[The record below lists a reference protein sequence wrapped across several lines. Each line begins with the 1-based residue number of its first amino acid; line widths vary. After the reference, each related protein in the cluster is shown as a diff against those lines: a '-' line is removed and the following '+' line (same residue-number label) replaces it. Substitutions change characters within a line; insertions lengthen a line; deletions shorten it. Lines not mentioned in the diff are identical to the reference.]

1 MRYDAHVHT
10 HPAPSSRFAA
20 RFPSFT
26 PTVPLVLLVLL
37 VLLGSPIAM
46 PLARAAAIAA
56 PAVTTQPA
64 ASVPPAAVPM
74 PAPIDAH
81 EVIALLDRTIQWFRT
96 RGAGRNIA
104 AQPSDWLIVSQNDR
118 TARQILSLAFTIA
131 RADAKMIARAA
142 SRTATAPG
150 TPGAPATPGTPATGL
165 FRLKAKLADDQRSI
179 DAELAAAR
187 RDLGNAHGKQ
197 RAALTAK
204 LSELQG
210 ERDLTEA
217 RLSIVDTMAD
227 FVETSGAFGAGAN
240 SLNMQIDAMALA
252 LPGVESAATAAA
264 SMSATAAIAK
274 ESAAQA
280 PPAEALV
287 SADGGLWQLAH
298 NVVSLAA
305 RTSNIEA
312 QDRAAAV
319 VQDAFIQAR
328 APLIAR
334 VKALAA
340 SGDELAAKADN
351 ADAPALNG
359 MRGQLDALASNFR
372 QMSTLLIP
380 FGKANVLFI
389 QYRANLRSWRAAA
402 NRQYRDALTALGI
415 RLGILLF
422 VLAIVFVAAEFWKRA
437 VFRYS
442 HDARRRHQLLLFRDI
457 ALWSLVILILGM
469 AFASEIGSIAT
480 LAGLITA
487 GIAVAMQSVL
497 VSIVGYFFLIG
508 KYGIR
513 VGDRVQIGDV
523 TGEVIDIGLVRMH
536 LMELGGQGKSG
547 PTGRVVG
554 FANSIVFQVSSGL
567 FKQIPGIDMAWHEI
581 KLTLPPDADPVAA
594 KTRLL
599 DAVNDAL
606 RDYRGEIDRQAA
618 EIQAATA
625 SKSSGGAQPAVQLHF
640 GPAAVEALVRYPV
653 HLPQA
658 AEIDERVSKELIRAL
673 GQQSAGI
680 QSPRSDSPG

>member
-10 HPAPSSRFAA
+10 HPTPSSRFAA
-20 RFPSFT
+20 HFPWFT
-26 PTVPLVLLVLL
+26 PTALLALL
-37 VLLGSPIAM
+37 AM
-46 PLARAAAIAA
+46 PLACAAASAA
-56 PAVTTQPA
+56 ASAATAVTTQPSA
-64 ASVPPAAVPM
+64 ATTTPAAAPL

-81 EVIALLDRTIQWFRT
+81 EVIVLLDRTIQWYRT

-104 AQPSDWLIVSQNDR
+104 TQPSDWLIVSENDR
-118 TARQILSLAFTIA
+118 TARQILSMAFAIA
-131 RADAKMIARAA
+131 RADAQMIARAG
-142 SRTATAPG
+142 SRTAA
-150 TPGAPATPGTPATGL
+150 AAGTPATGL
-165 FRLKAKLADDQRSI
+165 FHLKAKLTDDQKSI
-179 DAELAAAR
+179 DAELAVTR
-187 RDLGNAHGKQ
+187 RDLGNARGKQ

-210 ERDLTEA
+210 ERDLTDA
-217 RLSIVDTMAD
+217 RLSIIDTMAD
-227 FVETSGAFGAGAN
+227 FVETSGAFGAGSN
-240 SLNMQIDAMALA
+240 SLKMQIDAMALA
-252 LPGVESAATAAA
+252 LPGVETAATAAA
-264 SMSATAAIAK
+264 PTSATAAIAK
-274 ESAAQA
+274 ESAVEAQPA
-280 PPAEALV
+280 PALV

-298 NVVSLAA
+298 NVVRLAA
-305 RTSNIEA
+305 RKGDIEA

-334 VKALAA
+334 VKSLAA
-340 SGDELAAKADN
+340 RGDELAALADN

-359 MRGQLDALASNFR
+359 MRGQLDALASKFR

-389 QYRANLRSWRAAA
+389 QYRANLRSWRDAA
-402 NRQYRDALTALGI
+402 NRQYRDALSALAV

-422 VLAIVFVAAEFWKRA
+422 VLAIVFAAAEFWKRA

-457 ALWSLVILILGM
+457 ALWSLVMLIIGI

-536 LMELGGQGKSG
+536 LMELGGQGKLG

-581 KLTLPPDADPVAA
+581 KLTLPADADPVAA
-594 KTRLL
+594 KARLL
-599 DAVNDAL
+599 EAVNDAL

-625 SKSSGGAQPAVQLHF
+625 SKSDGGAEPAVQLHF

-658 AEIDERVSKELIRAL
+658 AEIDERVSEELIRAL
-673 GQQSAGI
+673 GGRSAGI